1 MWSPGPVFRYT
12 PFMTNKHI
20 EQFTESLGRCLAR
33 PAFLS
38 RFYRR
43 FIGSSDEIADK
54 FRDTDMEKQK
64 AALSASLYLAML
76 AADGGDAAMTY
87 LESVAQR
94 HSRGQLDIRP
104 ELYDIWL
111 DCLIETV
118 KEQDPMFS
126 AEVEQGWRETLQF
139 TIGYMRDRY

>member
-1 MWSPGPVFRYT
+1 
-12 PFMTNKHI
+12 MTTEHI

-54 FRDTDMEKQK
+54 FRDTDMERQK

-76 AADGGDAAMTY
+76 AADGGDAALAY
-87 LESVAQR
+87 LESVARR
-94 HSRGQLDIRP
+94 HGRRQLDVRP
-104 ELYDIWL
+104 ELYDTWL

-118 KEQDPMFS
+118 KEQDPKFS
-126 AEVEQGWRETLQF
+126 AQVEESWRETLQF
-139 TIGYMRDRY
+139 TIGYMRDNY